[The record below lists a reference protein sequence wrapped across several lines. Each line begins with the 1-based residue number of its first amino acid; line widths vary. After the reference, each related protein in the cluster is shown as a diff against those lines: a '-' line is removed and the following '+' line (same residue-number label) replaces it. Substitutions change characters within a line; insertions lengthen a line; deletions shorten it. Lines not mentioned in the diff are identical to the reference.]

1 MFYWLL
7 PILPCDRKFVSK
19 YGHKYFKKRKSGEN
33 QAIDA
38 AFVQVI
44 VDGLL
49 MDDSVDDVDAE
60 GYTPLML
67 AMQDGISNLMVGAL
81 LRSGARP
88 DISTQKGSA
97 ITILK
102 NVKTR
107 CENHGREHEFIGVL
121 RSLMDLH
128 CVLYYN
134 GVDPT
139 DPYNEE
145 DGWENPVARD
155 IAFTSR
161 TLCLTTL
168 LADDSVY
175 LNMETTQELVQMLRV
190 EYSFDDDVATQHYN
204 EWLYSNCLTPYNLTP
219 YQSDSD

>member
-1 MFYWLL
+1 
-7 PILPCDRKFVSK
+7 
-19 YGHKYFKKRKSGEN
+19 
-33 QAIDA
+33 
-38 AFVQVI
+38 
-44 VDGLL
+44 
-49 MDDSVDDVDAE
+49 MDVSVDDVDAR

-67 AMQDGISNLMVGAL
+67 AMQDGICNLMVGAL
-81 LRSGARP
+81 LRAGARP

-102 NVKTR
+102 KVDTR
-107 CENHGREHEFIGVL
+107 YEKNGRGHEFIGVL
-121 RSLMDLH
+121 RSLMDSH

-145 DGWENPVARD
+145 DGWDNPVARD
-155 IAFTSR
+155 IAFTSK

-168 LADDSVY
+168 LADDFVY

-190 EYSFDDDVATQHYN
+190 EYSFDDDVATKHYDN
-204 EWLYSNCLTPYNLTP
+204 WFGRIDND
-219 YQSDSD
+219 YQSDSDSD